1 MDKHL
6 SSTEEP
12 EKKASNLKKT
22 ARPKR
27 KISKNRSK
35 EYEEDDDDDPSKK
48 RTANKLL
55 QFYIPLEL
63 NKR

>member
-6 SSTEEP
+6 SSTEQP
-12 EKKASNLKKT
+12 EKKANSLKKT
-22 ARPKR
+22 TRPKR
-27 KISKNRSK
+27 KLSKNKSK
-35 EYEEDDDDDPSKK
+35 EYEEDEDEDHTKK

-55 QFYIPLEL
+55 QFYIPMEL

>member
-12 EKKASNLKKT
+12 EKKAINLKNT

-35 EYEEDDDDDPSKK
+35 EYEEDDNDEPTKK